1 MYAFLLLLSASFILG
16 EYHNAPQL
24 SAWCLH
30 FMATNYNDLCRDQG
44 KELKVTL
51 EESTLKYLEENRWPP
66 VWYLKEQDYY
76 ERTMQRLSVEQS
88 KKKEKKRTRMCSG
101 CFWNIKKK
109 GKTPRK
115 KYIKER

>member
-1 MYAFLLLLSASFILG
+1 MSMEFDPYNLFWIVFTLASFILG

-44 KELKVTL
+44 KELNTALEEKTL
-51 EESTLKYLEENRWPP
+51 EYLEKNRWPP

-76 ERTMQRLSVEQS
+76 ARTKQRMLVEQN
-88 KKKEKKRTRMCSG
+88 KKKEKKGRKMCSG
-101 CFWNIKKK
+101 CF
-109 GKTPRK
+109 
-115 KYIKER
+115 